1 MTAPRSALVT
11 GAAGFVGARLVRAL
25 RAAGWAVTAAAQS
38 ADASAGGHAEGRADD
53 GVRWIGGDVRDAGH
67 LAAALDAARPDAVF
81 HLAGVSFVPAAAADP
96 GAAVEVNATAAA
108 RLVGLV
114 AERRRA
120 GDLDPAVIVV
130 GSGEQYGRH
139 DRAEFPLVE
148 AAELRPRNVYAA
160 TKVAQEA
167 LALQAWRSAGV
178 RVIATRSFNHSGAGQ
193 QGRFLLPGLVR
204 RAVALRAAAPGS
216 PLVMGNQDTVR
227 DFLHV
232 DDVVA
237 AYIALAERG
246 RPGEAYNVASG
257 VGHSVGNLARRV
269 LARTGLAAPVESD
282 PALVRPAEVPAL
294 VGSAAK
300 LAADTGWAPR
310 RTLDD
315 LLDVLIAAA

>member
-1 MTAPRSALVT
+1 MTRSALVT
-11 GAAGFVGARLVRAL
+11 GAAGFVGRRLVRAL
-25 RAAGWAVTAAAQS
+25 AGAGWRVTATAQQGDRDGGDLPS
-38 ADASAGGHAEGRADD
+38 ATWLA
-53 GVRWIGGDVRDAGH
+53 GDVRNPDH
-67 LAAALDAARPDAVF
+67 LRAAIDVAEPDAIF
-81 HLAGVSFVPAAAADP
+81 HLAGISFVPAAAADP
-96 GAAVEVNATAAA
+96 GYAAEVNAIAAA

-114 AERRRA
+114 AERRAA
-120 GDLDPAVIVV
+120 GTLDPVVLVI

-139 DRAEFPLVE
+139 DARDFPLVE
-148 AAELRPRNVYAA
+148 SAEQRPHTVYAA
-160 TKVAQEA
+160 TKVAQETF
-167 LALQAWRSAGV
+167 ALQGWRGAEV
-178 RVIATRSFNHSGAGQ
+178 RAIATRSFNHSGPGQ
-193 QGRFLLPGLVR
+193 ADRFLLPGLVR
-204 RAVALRAAAPGS
+204 RTRALRNAAPGT
-216 PLVMGNQDTVR
+216 PLVMGNQTTVR

-257 VGHSVGNLARRV
+257 VGHSVGDLARRV
-269 LARTGLAAPVESD
+269 LARAGVDAPVESD

-315 LLDVLIAAA
+315 LLDDLIAAA

>member
-1 MTAPRSALVT
+1 MTRSALVT
-11 GAAGFVGARLVRAL
+11 GAAGFVGTRLVRAL
-25 RAAGWAVTAAAQS
+25 CAAGWRVTGTAQGTDQIAVRDPDVEWLT
-38 ADASAGGHAEGRADD
+38 
-53 GVRWIGGDVRDAGH
+53 GDVRDVAH
-67 LAAALDAARPDAVF
+67 LGTALDVASPDAVF

-96 GAAVEVNATAAA
+96 GYAAEVNAVAAA

-114 AERRRA
+114 AQRRRA
-120 GDLDPAVIVV
+120 GTLDPVVVVV

-139 DRAEFPLVE
+139 DPAEFPLTE
-148 AAELRPRNVYAA
+148 SAEQRPHTVYAA
-160 TKVAQEA
+160 TKVAQET
-167 LALQAWRSAGV
+167 LAMQAWRGEGV
-178 RVIATRSFNHSGAGQ
+178 RVVATRSFNHSGPGQ
-193 QGRFLLPGLVR
+193 AFRFLLPGLVGR
-204 RAVALRAAAPGS
+204 TRALRAQPLGA
-216 PLVMGNQDTVR
+216 PLVLGNQTTVR

-257 VGHSVGNLARRV
+257 AGHSVVDLARRV
-269 LARTGLAAPVESD
+269 LARAGTDADLRSD
-282 PALVRPAEVPAL
+282 PTLVRPAEVPAL

-315 LLDVLIAAA
+315 LIDDLIAAA

>member
-1 MTAPRSALVT
+1 MTRSALVT
-11 GAAGFVGARLVRAL
+11 GAAGFVGRRLVRAL
-25 RAAGWAVTAAAQS
+25 DAAGWRVTGTAQ
-38 ADASAGGHAEGRADD
+38 HAEPNPGDPVAA
-53 GVRWIGGDVRDAGH
+53 WITGDVRDVDH
-67 LAAALDAARPDAVF
+67 LRHAVDAAAPDAVF

-96 GAAVEVNATAAA
+96 GYAAEVNAVAAA
-108 RLVGLV
+108 RLVGTI

-120 GDLDPAVIVV
+120 GALDPAVVVV

-139 DRAEFPLVE
+139 DPAEFPLPE
-148 AAELRPRNVYAA
+148 TAELRPHTVYAA
-160 TKVAQEA
+160 TKAAQET
-167 LALQAWRSAGV
+167 LALQAFRSDGV
-178 RVIATRSFNHSGAGQ
+178 RTVAARSFNHSGPGQ
-193 QGRFLLPGLVR
+193 HFRFLLPGLVG
-204 RAVALRAAAPGS
+204 RARALREGPPGA
-216 PLVMGNQDTVR
+216 PLVMGNQTTVR

-257 VGHSVGNLARRV
+257 VGHSVGDLARRV
-269 LARTGLAAPVESD
+269 LARSGVSAPVESD

-300 LAADTGWAPR
+300 LARDTGWAPR

-315 LLDVLIAAA
+315 LLDDLIAAA